1 MEKNGKEQTS
11 LERTIEENSIVRF
24 KDRLK
29 EAMGSI
35 SNHAFARK
43 CGLSEAS
50 IRKYIRGESYP
61 TIDNAAKLAAACDV
75 SLGWLLTGGDEE
87 FSHHNQTERAPE
99 PKTFPPECRVE
110 KYAEHQSNAAL
121 QAMMQCVSP
130 QDAKSL
136 YQVLCNIGIK
146 GVLQQL
152 QHPSE
157 QPESA
162 EEAIRALNIR
172 ESLKDAICMALP
184 GNEYTD
190 REILR
195 GIESRARE
203 RSPDG
208 SQPLTTPDDDSVK
221 KTA

>member
-1 MEKNGKEQTS
+1 MKNSIKRNGYANKSDDKKIEQERIIEQSSIIHFGERLKQAMEKQGLTHLTLSK
-11 LERTIEENSIVRF
+11 
-24 KDRLK
+24 
-29 EAMGSI
+29 I
-35 SNHAFARK
+35 S
-43 CGLSEAS
+43 GLSETT
-50 IRKYIRGESYP
+50 IRKYVQGKIYP
-61 TIDNAAKLAAACDV
+61 GIDSAALVAHACDV
-75 SLGWLLTGGDEE
+75 SIEWLLTGKSDTTDY
-87 FSHHNQTERAPE
+87 NQGGQ
-99 PKTFPPECRVE
+99 PKT
-110 KYAEHQSNAAL
+110 
-121 QAMMQCVSP
+121 SP
-130 QDAKSL
+130 QQDELSL
-136 YQVLCNIGIK
+136 VLQRISKVDREHLLEKFYEIGIK

-152 QHPSE
+152 QQPSE

-184 GNEYTD
+184 GDEYTD

-208 SQPLTTPDDDSVK
+208 SQTPTTPDDDSVK